1 MMKKIQYKFI
11 SLLVIVFLFTG
22 CEKGWLD
29 INDDPN
35 NPTEANVSLLLS
47 HAQYG
52 IADYLGLGYMNFGYM
67 TGVYVHQ
74 ISTRESFDKY
84 GVDAGDINYWV
95 PFYARVNTD
104 LDKII
109 ETGLAMDYMEYV
121 GIAKILKAYAFSQ
134 MVDIWGDI
142 PFTEANVLGITN
154 PVFDDDEA
162 IYAALL
168 VMIDEGVAALTAASL
183 NTTSPGA
190 DDLIYGGDTDLWAR
204 AGRTLK
210 LKLYNQV
217 QNTGMYDAADVT
229 TLLASDLIED
239 GGDFMM
245 WYGAGNNPE
254 NRNPGMADEYSGVQ
268 ISLYISP
275 WFFEILMGA
284 NPDILTGI
292 EDPRIPYYFCNQLEF
307 GENENPAEYQW
318 GTFNSI
324 YFGSD
329 GTNRDHAGRATFTM
343 VGFYP
348 CGGRYDDGLFEDQLG
363 GVDAVGD
370 APMRFI
376 TYADRLFIEAELV
389 MKKGVAGDA
398 SDLFEAAVIASFQL
412 VDDIAAG
419 SGTAQAI
426 PALIDATATD
436 AYFDAVEAAWIA
448 GSAEEQFELLMTQK
462 WIQSWGSEVDSY
474 TDYRRTGYPRLFD
487 PNDYYAGFTDG
498 GPDGTGEVPVSL
510 SRDYAIAFPYPN
522 SELDLNPNA
531 PAQRNITTDGI
542 FWDI

>member
-11 SLLVIVFLFTG
+11 SLLAIVLLFAG

-35 NPTEANVSLLLS
+35 NPTEPKVNLLLS
-47 HAQYG
+47 HVQYS
-52 IADYLGLGYMNFGYM
+52 IADYLSLGYQNLGYK

-74 ISTRESFDKY
+74 ISTRESTDKY
-84 GVDAGDINYWV
+84 GIAASDINYWG

-121 GIAKILKAYAFSQ
+121 GIAKILKAYSFSQ
-134 MVDIWGDI
+134 MVDLWGDI

-154 PVFDDDEA
+154 PVFDNDEA
-162 IYAALL
+162 IYASLL
-168 VMIDEGVAALTAASL
+168 TMIDEGVAALSAASA
-183 NTTSPGA
+183 NATSPGA
-190 DDLIYGGDTDLWAR
+190 DDLIYGGDTDKWAR

-217 QNTGMYDAADVT
+217 RLTTMYNAADVT
-229 TLLASDLIED
+229 ALLASDLIEEGD
-239 GGDFMM
+239 DFMM
-245 WYGAGNNPE
+245 WFGVGNNPE

-268 ISLYISP
+268 ISLYLSP
-275 WFFEILMGA
+275 WFFEIMMGA

-292 EDPRIPYYFCNQLEF
+292 EDPRIPYYWCNQLEF

-318 GTFNSI
+318 GTFNTI
-324 YFGSD
+324 YFASD

-348 CGGRYDDGLFEDQLG
+348 CGGRYDDGNFTGQLG
-363 GVDAVGD
+363 GADAAGD

-376 TYADRLFIEAELV
+376 TYADRLYIEAELA
-389 MKKGVAGDA
+389 MKKATGGDA
-398 SDLFEAAVIASFQL
+398 DQLFEDALNASFDL
-412 VDDIAAG
+412 VDVIVD
-419 SGTAQAI
+419 GTADAMAI
-426 PALIDATATD
+426 PGLAGTDAATDYIDAVL
-436 AYFDAVEAAWIA
+436 AVYNAA
-448 GSAEEQFELLMTQK
+448 SAEEKFEMLMTQK

-474 TDYRRTGYPRLFD
+474 TDYRRTGYPVLFD
-487 PNDYYAGFTDG
+487 PNDTYAGFMDG
-498 GPDGTGEVPVSL
+498 GPDGSGDVPCSL
-510 SRDYAIAFPYPN
+510 SRNYAIAFPYPN